1 MIFYRVFSSIA
12 VFLLF
17 DKHVH
22 VCDVS
27 LMVNDRKIES
37 HCNDNCSF
45 HKILF
50 INMNISKHNINKF

>member
-1 MIFYRVFSSIA
+1 MN
-12 VFLLF
+12 
-17 DKHVH
+17 DKQVH

-50 INMNISKHNINKF
+50 INMNISKHNIDKF